1 MFFIK
6 HLSLNVTLHPS
17 YFGPH
22 MDRHLQQRLLADVE
36 GSCTGQFGYI
46 VAVLDVNNIDVGA
59 GKVIPGEKGE
69 ALFEVHYKA
78 LVWKPFKGEVVDGQ
92 VASINKMGFFA
103 NVGPLMVFVSKHLIP
118 SDMKYSPTAG
128 YASHDQVLNTGSPV
142 RIKIIGTRTDVNSIS
157 AIGSI
162 KEDYLGPL

>member
-6 HLSLNVTLHPS
+6 QLSLNVTLHPS
-17 YFGPH
+17 YFGPN

-46 VAVLDVNNIDVGA
+46 IAVLDINNIDVGM
-59 GKVIPGEKGE
+59 GKVIPGGKGE
-69 ALFEVHYKA
+69 AMFEVHYKA
-78 LVWKPFKGEVVDGQ
+78 LVWKPFKGEVVDGI
-92 VASINKMGFFA
+92 VANVNKMGFFA
-103 NVGPLMVFVSKHLIP
+103 NVGPLMVFISKHLIP
-118 SDMKYSPTAG
+118 NHMKYSPTAG
-128 YASHDQVLNTGSPV
+128 YSSHDQVLNTGTAV

-162 KEDYLGPL
+162 KEDYLGPV